1 MRAKKNKKLRPRNQ
15 SHALRRSG
23 ANAFRCCKAYLK
35 SLPISAQIPCKMKK
49 DRAKGLQ
56 ARPLFENWESVSAR
70 LRTAQRILLLMDF
83 DGTLVGFKPKPEEV
97 RLDAGLRG
105 LLQRLARRPDV
116 TVGFISGRRRADL
129 RRRVKVRRAQYWG
142 LHGWEG
148 ATGLPL
154 RRKTRKKLMTARRLL
169 EKETQGLNGIWIED
183 KQASIVLHYRAASSR
198 DARQARGVM
207 QRVSSSFA
215 AEFRILKG
223 KKIWEMMPRELEGK
237 GATVRR
243 LAEKAEEG
251 ALVIYA
257 GDDTTDE
264 SVFATLKS
272 GITLHVG
279 HNPHTQAR
287 FRVRDPEEVR
297 RFLERLEE
305 ELSLRRDT
313 M

>member
-1 MRAKKNKKLRPRNQ
+1 VTPVAPARNPFAAKRLLQVLHASRSNLPPDEKRLRKIL
-15 SHALRRSG
+15 H
-23 ANAFRCCKAYLK
+23 
-35 SLPISAQIPCKMKK
+35 
-49 DRAKGLQ
+49 
-56 ARPLFENWESVSAR
+56 ARPLFENWQSVAGR
-70 LRTAQRILLLMDF
+70 LRKAQRVLLLLDF

-129 RRRVKVRRAQYWG
+129 RRRINVPGAQYWG

-148 ATGLPL
+148 AAGLPL
-154 RRKTRKKLMTARRLL
+154 NRGTRRKLMAACRLL
-169 EKETQGLNGIWIED
+169 EKETQGLKGIWIED
-183 KQASIVLHYRAASSR
+183 KQASIVLHYRAASLR

-207 QRVSSSFA
+207 QRVSSSFT
-215 AEFRILKG
+215 AELRILKG

-237 GATVRR
+237 GATVRK
-243 LAEKAEEG
+243 LAEKAGEG

-264 SVFATLKS
+264 SVFATLRR

-279 HNPHTQAR
+279 SNPHTQAR
-287 FRVRDPEEVR
+287 FRVRNPEEVR
-297 RFLERLEE
+297 RFLELLEE
-305 ELSLRRDT
+305 ELVLRRSIK
-313 M
+313 